1 MDFLLPEWLLA
12 LTLTLFV
19 LDIFLA
25 TEVLS
30 WGGILSLAIYFT
42 WRIEPSWKWTILVFV
57 LSLVVS
63 ILLYYTILY
72 GLVFRAIRSLLQHG
86 APDELNERLC
96 NAEGTIHYVGEK
108 AMFKWN
114 GDELWSISNEA
125 PLSEGTRVKVISIKD
140 NVLTVATIN

>member
-30 WGGILSLAIYFT
+30 WGGILSLAIYFQCK
-42 WRIEPSWKWTILVFV
+42 IDPPWKWAILVF
-57 LSLVVS
+57 LISLAIS
-63 ILLYYTILY
+63 F
-72 GLVFRAIRSLLQHG
+72 GLHRVIMKPIRSLFQHG
-86 APDELNERLC
+86 APDELRKRIC
-96 NAEGTIHYVGEK
+96 NAEGTIHYVGDK

-114 GDELWSISNEA
+114 GDELWSINTERSFNE
-125 PLSEGTRVKVISIKD
+125 GDRVKVVSIKD
-140 NVLTVATIN
+140 DILTVAPIS

>member
-42 WRIEPSWKWTILVFV
+42 WRIEPSWKWSVLVFF
-57 LSLVVS
+57 LSFISS
-63 ILLYYTILY
+63 IVLYYTVLY
-72 GLVFRAIRSLLQHG
+72 GLIFKPIRSILQHG
-86 APDELNERLC
+86 APDELHKRIC
-96 NAEGTIHYVGEK
+96 NAEGTIHYVGDK

-114 GDELWSISNEA
+114 GDELWSINTERSFNE
-125 PLSEGTRVKVISIKD
+125 GDRVKVVSIKD
-140 NVLTVATIN
+140 DILTVAPIS